1 MRTAVGQLD
10 QFAKQVF
17 AEETEIATGGAAL
30 FQEPVE
36 LNLTEVRLDGML
48 LVRDAPRMLHLGAP
62 WSEAGGLDEIVLEVK
77 MQGDHLSMLA
87 VQRALLRRQARQV
100 QRGEDAKAPW
110 DGEQALWFVAAHVPK
125 ILKRKR
131 LVERVAPGCYQVGP
145 ASFPFLWITANELP
159 LSDELI
165 PFLIARSGRPLDE
178 FCRWVATRKPLAWVM
193 RMVEFLPMSDPVYK
207 EMNGWLSA
215 KSYSP
220 MMRGRKER
228 TARAILEGVPEVREE
243 LVDEGRN
250 EGRLAEARD
259 ALRRVLAL
267 RKLAPNSDDEA
278 RIEACTDLATLHRW
292 HDQAI
297 DAPSAAE
304 ALR

>member
-1 MRTAVGQLD
+1 MGQLD
-10 QFAKQVF
+10 QFAKQIF
-17 AEETEIATGGAAL
+17 AEETELATGGAAR

-48 LVRDAPRMLHLGAP
+48 LVRDGSRMLHLGAP

-77 MQGDHLSMLA
+77 MQGDHVSMLA

-100 QRGEDAKAPW
+100 QRAEDVKTPW
-110 DGEQALWFVAAHVPK
+110 DGEQALWFLAPHVPK

-131 LVERVAPGCYQVGP
+131 LLERVARGCYQVGP

-178 FCRWVATRKPLAWVM
+178 FCRWVVTRKPLAWVM
-193 RMVEFLPMSDPVYK
+193 RMVEFLPMSEPVYK
-207 EMNGWLSA
+207 EMTGWLSA
-215 KSYSP
+215 ASYDP
-220 MMRGRKER
+220 RLRERKANWER
-228 TARAILEGVPEVREE
+228 ILQEAEQRALEE
-243 LVDEGRN
+243 LVKEGRN
-250 EGRLAEARD
+250 EGRLAEAREG
-259 ALRRVLAL
+259 LRRVLAL
-267 RKLAPNSDDEA
+267 RKLAPTGDDEA
-278 RIEACTDLATLHRW
+278 RIEACADLATLHRW

-297 DAPSAAE
+297 EALTAAE

>member
-1 MRTAVGQLD
+1 MGQLD
-10 QFAKQVF
+10 QFAKQIF
-17 AEETEIATGGAAL
+17 AEETEIATGGAAR

-36 LNLTEVRLDGML
+36 FNLTEVRLDGML

-62 WSEAGGLDEIVLEVK
+62 WSEAGGLDEVVLEVK
-77 MQGDHLSMLA
+77 MQGDHVSMLA

-100 QRGEDAKAPW
+100 QRAEDVKAPW
-110 DGEQALWFVAAHVPK
+110 DGEQALWFVAPHVPK
-125 ILKRKR
+125 ILGEKRI
-131 LVERVAPGCYQVGP
+131 LEHVAHGCHRVGP
-145 ASFPFLWITANELP
+145 ASFPFLWIAANELP

-178 FCRWVATRKPLAWVM
+178 FCRWVVTRKPLAWVA
-193 RMVEFLPMSDPVYK
+193 RMIEFLPMSEAVYN
-207 EMNGWLSA
+207 ELDGWLSA
-215 KSYSP
+215 KSYDP

-228 TARAILEGVPEVREE
+228 LIHALLEAVPEVRDE
-243 LVDEGRN
+243 LVDEGRK
-250 EGRLAEARD
+250 EGHLVEAREG
-259 ALRRVLAL
+259 LRRVLAR
-267 RKLAPNSDDEA
+267 RKLIPSPEDEA
-278 RIEACTDLATLHRW
+278 RIAACADVGTLHRW